1 MRRSSAT
8 PTLDTGCNWLRQ
20 YYRTKQAYDDVYGPN
35 TIQPDVDAVLAING
49 SQIDIYKR
57 SNQASDTMAYDNAMI
72 ALERA
77 ETNLNAMIKC
87 IQKDMMQRNSE
98 SSKLYTLQQ
107 ELEELRKEAKDKK
120 EIAATAKERSNLL
133 DKPYSKTTWYE
144 PWFPLGRPLRKESVP
159 VLLAVSILMLVFAT
173 GIFLRLAG
181 IELRFESIQSSLN
194 LGMRRFNSRIP
205 Q

>member
-1 MRRSSAT
+1 MRRSSSA
-8 PTLDTGCNWLRQ
+8 PALDTGCNALRQ
-20 YYRTKQAYDDVYGPN
+20 AYSSVSNFNSNYKA
-35 TIQPDVDAVLAING
+35 TVLQPDVDEVVAITG
-49 SQIDIYKR
+49 AQINAYKQ
-57 SNQASDTMAYDNAMI
+57 SNQPADSLAYDNAM
-72 ALERA
+72 AVLERA

-107 ELEELRKEAKDKK
+107 EIEELRKEAKDKK

-133 DKPYSKTTWYE
+133 DSPYSKTTRYE

-181 IELRFESIQSSLN
+181 IELRFDSIQSSLN
-194 LGMRRFNSRIP
+194 LGIKRFNSRMP

>member
-1 MRRSSAT
+1 MRRASSPPA
-8 PTLDTGCNWLRQ
+8 LDRACSGLRQ
-20 YYRTKQAYDDVYGPN
+20 FYSSVSSFNSNYKPFTLQS
-35 TIQPDVDAVLAING
+35 DVDEVMAISG
-49 SQIDIYKR
+49 TQIDAYKR
-57 SNQASDTMAYDNAMI
+57 SGQAADSLAYDTAMA

-77 ETNLNAMIKC
+77 ETNLNAMIRC
-87 IQKDMMQRNSE
+87 VQKDMMQRNSE

-133 DKPYSKTTWYE
+133 ENPYSKTTRYE

-173 GIFLRLAG
+173 GIFLRLGG
-181 IELRFESIQSSLN
+181 IELRFESIQSTLN
-194 LGMRRFNSRIP
+194 LGVKRFNSRIP